1 MPPMQSPS
9 SGRVLP
15 PRRASSLLAVGLLL
29 AAGQG
34 TLNRSL
40 RAEDVSIPR
49 ERLLEL
55 ESRARRVEALEAEV
69 QRLEAEVARIRKA
82 ASVVAPVGASSN
94 PAAPRG
100 DARGPATAGPAA
112 AWIPPAASKA
122 AEKAGSAPAV
132 TDKLAQGSTVDL
144 AHVLEHFGSD
154 PAAALARYKGVKA
167 RFRGVV
173 ADVDKPLFMA
183 PYDVVFRRADTPVR
197 VRARLTPPAAATR
210 VFVAADR
217 MSVLAE
223 GGGRRET
230 LARVGEGVELEGVI
244 KGFTAGM
251 VELTVFGAPRPWAG
265 E

>member
-1 MPPMQSPS
+1 MAGGQ
-9 SGRVLP
+9 
-15 PRRASSLLAVGLLL
+15 
-29 AAGQG
+29 AA
-34 TLNRSL
+34 LIRPL
-40 RAEDVSIPR
+40 RAEDVVIAR

-55 ESRARRVEALEAEV
+55 ESRARRVDALEAEV
-69 QRLEAEVARIRKA
+69 QRLEAEIARMRKA
-82 ASVVAPVGASSN
+82 ASVGAPVGASSS

-100 DARGPATAGPAA
+100 DARGTPTAGPAA
-112 AWIPPAASKA
+112 AWIPPTASKA
-122 AEKAGSAPAV
+122 AEKAGSAPAINE
-132 TDKLAQGSTVDL
+132 KLALGSTVDL

-183 PYDVVFRRADTPVR
+183 PYDVLFRRADTPVR
-197 VRARLTPPAAATR
+197 VRARLTPPASATR

-251 VELTVFGAPRPWAG
+251 VELTAFGAPVPRTG